1 MSGMREGEQVNPMV
15 RKPDARWRDAG
26 RSRHVLDTTLKRGL
40 DIVVSALALLASVP
54 FWCAIGI
61 AILLDDGWPI
71 LHSQQ
76 RVGTGGR
83 VFRVYKFRSMRRDA
97 ERDTGPVLAEKDDP
111 RITRIGRVLRKA
123 ALDEI
128 PQLVSIFRGHM
139 SWVGPRPERPEF
151 VREFIRTVPGYGSRH
166 MVRPGLTGVAQVYG
180 RYFTEPDEK
189 LKYDLYYVRH
199 GNLLLDFRLF
209 VKSWLVTAKGRWD
222 ATEEAR

>member
-1 MSGMREGEQVNPMV
+1 M
-15 RKPDARWRDAG
+15 
-26 RSRHVLDTTLKRGL
+26 
-40 DIVVSALALLASVP
+40 
-54 FWCAIGI
+54 
-61 AILLDDGWPI
+61 
-71 LHSQQ
+71 
-76 RVGTGGR
+76 
-83 VFRVYKFRSMRRDA
+83 
-97 ERDTGPVLAEKDDP
+97 
-111 RITRIGRVLRKA
+111 RKA

-128 PQLVSIFRGHM
+128 PQLISIFRGDM

-180 RYFTEPDEK
+180 RYFTEPNEK

-199 GNLLLDFRLF
+199 GNLLLDLRLF